1 MAKKQFKAE
10 SKRLLGLMIDSIY
23 THKEIF
29 LREIISNASDAIDKL
44 CYKALTEPEIG
55 LTRGDFFIAVSI
67 DKAGRT
73 VTVEDNGI
81 GMTAEEMDS
90 NLGVIAR
97 SGSLKFRSDMAEDKL
112 QESDIDIIGQF
123 GVGFYSAFMV
133 SDKVQVISKAYG
145 SNEANKWESTGAD
158 GYTITPCEK
167 ESHGTK
173 VIMHIKEN
181 TVEEDYD
188 EFLEDY
194 RLQALI
200 RKYSDYIRY
209 PIKMDEEKSRPV
221 ETDELDEKGN
231 KKTRYEIY
239 TENIT
244 VNSMVP
250 IWQRSKS
257 EVSDDDCRKFYRE
270 KYYDTEDPVC
280 VIRVNAEGSVSYRA
294 LLFVPKNAPFNYYT
308 RDYEAG
314 LQLYASGVMI
324 MEHCADL
331 LPECFRFVR
340 GVVDSPDLSLN
351 ISREMLQHDRQL
363 KVIAGNLE
371 KRIKSELKKLM
382 GENPDAYAD
391 FYKAFARQLKYG
403 MLAGYGEK
411 RDTVKD
417 LLLFTASGFD
427 KPISLDTYV
436 SAMPEAQKYIYYAK
450 GDSIAMLDRLP
461 QTEIVK
467 DAGYSVLY
475 LTDDVDEFVM
485 NILGSYKD
493 KQLKSVTEDDLGLES
508 EDKKEET
515 EKQEEENKELLE
527 FIKETL
533 DGAVSAVKLST
544 KLKSSP
550 ACLGTQGPV
559 SLEMEKYF
567 SSIPGTGEHM
577 KAERVLELNAS
588 HPVFGVLKTAF
599 AEDKEKAASYAKL
612 LHFESLLT
620 SGMEIADPGAFAD
633 LVNSLIV

>member
-145 SNEANKWESTGAD
+145 SNEANKWESAGAD

-181 TVEEDYD
+181 TAEEDYD

-294 LLFVPKNAPFNYYT
+294 LL
-308 RDYEAG
+308 
-314 LQLYASGVMI
+314 
-324 MEHCADL
+324 
-331 LPECFRFVR
+331 
-340 GVVDSPDLSLN
+340 
-351 ISREMLQHDRQL
+351 
-363 KVIAGNLE
+363 
-371 KRIKSELKKLM
+371 
-382 GENPDAYAD
+382 
-391 FYKAFARQLKYG
+391 
-403 MLAGYGEK
+403 
-411 RDTVKD
+411 
-417 LLLFTASGFD
+417 
-427 KPISLDTYV
+427 
-436 SAMPEAQKYIYYAK
+436 
-450 GDSIAMLDRLP
+450 
-461 QTEIVK
+461 
-467 DAGYSVLY
+467 
-475 LTDDVDEFVM
+475 
-485 NILGSYKD
+485 
-493 KQLKSVTEDDLGLES
+493 
-508 EDKKEET
+508 
-515 EKQEEENKELLE
+515 
-527 FIKETL
+527 
-533 DGAVSAVKLST
+533 
-544 KLKSSP
+544 
-550 ACLGTQGPV
+550 
-559 SLEMEKYF
+559 
-567 SSIPGTGEHM
+567 
-577 KAERVLELNAS
+577 
-588 HPVFGVLKTAF
+588 
-599 AEDKEKAASYAKL
+599 
-612 LHFESLLT
+612 
-620 SGMEIADPGAFAD
+620 
-633 LVNSLIV
+633 